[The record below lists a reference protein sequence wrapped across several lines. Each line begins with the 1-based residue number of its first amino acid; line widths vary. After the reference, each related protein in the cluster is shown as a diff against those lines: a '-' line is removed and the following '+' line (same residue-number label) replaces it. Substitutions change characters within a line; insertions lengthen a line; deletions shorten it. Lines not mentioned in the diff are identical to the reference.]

1 MRFIM
6 LLCVLS
12 MAFSLSAGKLEQ
24 KTARDSNGY
33 TYQYVTD
40 DPFNGREYT
49 LSNGLKVYLAKIP
62 VKPRITFKLAVRA
75 GMADSPADATGLAHY
90 FEHMMFK
97 GTDRIGALD
106 YDREKVLLEQIEKRF
121 EERRRTDD
129 PTRKDVIYAEI
140 DRLSGEAARLA
151 SAGEYSSL
159 IASIG
164 GMNLNAFTASDMT
177 VYVVDIPA
185 QELEKLL
192 KLESERMRKPVMRLF
207 HTELEAVYEE
217 FNRGMDNDGRLLLEA
232 MSSGLFP
239 GHPYG
244 WTPFIGNP
252 EHLKNPSITAIRKFF
267 DRYYVPSNMALILA
281 GDLDF
286 DKTIR
291 LVNQYFSHFPAGQT
305 PQRDLPKAGA
315 LTADRKVQV
324 SSPKAESLRI
334 GFRVEPGRRNE
345 LLGALLADLLSNGT
359 AGLLD
364 RDLVRAQKVLGAS
377 AYFDARRD
385 YSLFV
390 LSGRPRKGQTLDQ
403 LSALLLA
410 ELDKVR
416 RGDFD
421 PALLSAVTANYRKS
435 LVLSREQPDSAAWT
449 YLDAFV
455 KGQSYAENLR
465 IFDDLEKIT
474 KTDIVN
480 FAQSLGHY
488 VRADKVT
495 GPADSSGKVA
505 KPAMTPVAVNPHKRS
520 DYAVQFA
527 ALPRS
532 PLPALDV
539 IDFQKDFSILPAGK
553 YDRLFYN
560 RKPSPAN
567 DTLFTLQMYVE
578 AGSACDPLLPLALDY
593 LNYLGTT
600 RYSANALR
608 QEFFRKALD
617 FSFSC
622 ESERSSLNLSGFGSD
637 MEYALALSLY
647 FLRDVQ
653 PDENAWHVYVERLL
667 KGRADA
673 KKNQQASFRA
683 LNFLAAYGTET
694 ENNPVLFA
702 SSVSEKQ
709 LRSLTGADMVALV
722 RKYFGDAGLPRLY
735 AYVGPAA
742 DSEVTE
748 LLRKTDKD
756 RLAPAVKA
764 PARKEFRQLPTER
777 PRVLLLPYDSAQFLM
792 GIRSRGVEFDLSRS
806 PLIRLFNQYFGA
818 GGLDDV
824 VFQEI
829 RESRSLAYSAYA
841 VYQDAMEKNR
851 YDVVFGFAGTQP
863 DKFFEAADAML
874 GLFRKMP
881 LFPEKVRLAKE
892 KLLKEMSAQK
902 HYGNLIGFW
911 FKARKM
917 GLNRD
922 WRPEFFRQLETLTA
936 EQVADFAAKEI
947 APLDFEILVV
957 GPADKLD
964 RARLEKY
971 GPVRT
976 VTPQEIFGY

>member
-1 MRFIM
+1 MKILM
-6 LLCVLS
+6 LLCALS
-12 MAFSLSAGKLEQ
+12 MAFSLFAGKLEQ
-24 KTARDSNGY
+24 KTALDSNGY
-33 TYQYVTD
+33 RYQYVTD

-106 YDREKVLLEQIEKRF
+106 YAREKVLLDRIENLF
-121 EERRRTDD
+121 EERRKTDD
-129 PTRKDVIYAEI
+129 PARKDAIYAEI

-164 GMNLNAFTASDMT
+164 GMGLNAFTASDMT

-232 MSSGLFP
+232 MSRRLFP

-244 WTPFIGNP
+244 WTPFIGSP
-252 EHLKNPSITAIRKFF
+252 EHLKNPSIAAIRKFF
-267 DRYYVPSNMALILA
+267 DRYYVPSNMALILT

-291 LVNQYFSHFPAGQT
+291 LVNQYFSRFPAGQT
-305 PQRDLPKAGA
+305 PERRLPKAGA
-315 LTADRKVQV
+315 LTADCKVKV

-334 GFRVEPGRRNE
+334 GFRVEPGRRGE
-345 LLGALLADLLSNGT
+345 LLGMLLAELLSNGT

-385 YSLFV
+385 YFLFV

-403 LSALLLA
+403 LAGLLLS

-421 PALLSAVTANYRKS
+421 SGLLSAITANCRKS
-435 LVLSREQPDSAAWT
+435 LELSREQPDSAAWT

-465 IFDDLEKIT
+465 VFDDLEKIT
-474 KTDIVN
+474 KADIVR

-495 GPADSSGKVA
+495 GPADSSGKMA
-505 KPAMTPVAVNPHKRS
+505 KPAMTPVTVNPHRVS
-520 DYAVQFA
+520 DYAAQFA

-532 PLPALDV
+532 PLPELDTV
-539 IDFQKDFSILPAGK
+539 DFRKDFSILPAGK

-560 RKPSPAN
+560 RKLSPSN
-567 DTLFTLQMYVE
+567 DTLFTLQMYVD

-593 LNYLGTT
+593 LNYLGTS
-600 RYSANALR
+600 RYSADAL
-608 QEFFRKALD
+608 QMEFYRKALD

-622 ESERSSLNLSGFGSD
+622 EQERSCLTLSGFGSD
-637 MEYALALSLY
+637 MEYALTLSRH

-653 PDENAWHVYVERLL
+653 PDEDAWRAYVERLL
-667 KGRADA
+667 KSRADA
-673 KKNQQASFRA
+673 RKNQQSNFRA
-683 LNFLAAYGTET
+683 LNFYAAYGADK
-694 ENNPVLFA
+694 ENNPILFA
-702 SSVSEKQ
+702 GSVGEKQ
-709 LRSLTGADMVALV
+709 LRSLSGADMIALV
-722 RKYFGDAGLPRLY
+722 RKYFGEAGLPRLY
-735 AYVGPAA
+735 AYAGPAK

-748 LLRKTDKD
+748 LLRKTDSG

-764 PARKEFRQLPTER
+764 PARKEFRQLPTR
-777 PRVLLLPYDSAQFLM
+777 QPRVLLLPYDSAQFLV
-792 GIRSRGVEFDLSRS
+792 GIRSRGAEFDLSRS
-806 PLIRLFNQYFGA
+806 PLIGLFNQYFGA

-841 VYQDAMEKNR
+841 VCQDAMEKNR

-881 LFPEKVRLAKE
+881 LYPEKVRLAKE

-911 FKARKM
+911 FNARKM
-917 GLNRD
+917 GLDRD
-922 WRPEFFRQLETLTA
+922 WRPEFFRRLESLTA
-936 EQVADFAAKEI
+936 QQVADFAAKEI
-947 APLDFEILVV
+947 APLNYEILVV
-957 GPADKLD
+957 GPTAQLD

-971 GPVRT
+971 GPVKEM
-976 VTPQEIFGY
+976 TPQEIFGY